1 MLEQPRPHDICG
13 YFGKD
18 ATLFVTLFVLIWI
31 IIVTCAGG
39 SYTVVQA
46 ITCKHSESNFD

>member
-1 MLEQPRPHDICG
+1 MLEQPRPHDIGG

-18 ATLFVTLFVLIWI
+18 ATLFVTLFVLIRV

-46 ITCKHSESNFD
+46 ITCKYSESNFD